1 MDAQVVVNG
10 VQHTHPGNDVTTG
23 CPGCLEAL
31 AEMRR
36 QAARTASDPERAV
49 AAERARIRRE
59 LLETLDAWTEGAS
72 PTSLRGTVAKD
83 LRAALDRICPEGE

>member
-36 QAARTASDPERAV
+36 RAARTASEPERAV

-59 LLETLDAWTEGAS
+59 LLEAFGRIWTGGGRVSSGE
-72 PTSLRGTVAKD
+72 LV
-83 LRAALDRICPEGE
+83 AALNRICPEKGE